1 MINIQ
6 ALIDDAKCFE
16 TVRAMRWPDGVRCP
30 ECNSAEVTK
39 DGRDDTQPERQ
50 RYQCHGCCRR
60 FDDLSGTIFAGHHQ
74 PLRVWILCLYFMGL
88 NLSNEQIAQEL
99 DIDPDDAQV
108 MASRLREGIV
118 ERKPEVQLGGEV
130 ECDEVYV
137 VAGHKGHPEAVR
149 KKGDSAVVAD
159 RKGRRAGAR
168 WPRRSRRSSE

>member
-16 TVRAMRWPDGVRCP
+16 TVRAMRWPSGVQCP
-30 ECNSAEVTK
+30 ECHSAEITK

-50 RYQCHGCCRR
+50 RYKCHGCRQR

-118 ERKPEVQLGGEV
+118 ERKPEVQLSG
-130 ECDEVYV
+130 
-137 VAGHKGHPEAVR
+137 
-149 KKGDSAVVAD
+149 
-159 RKGRRAGAR
+159 
-168 WPRRSRRSSE
+168 